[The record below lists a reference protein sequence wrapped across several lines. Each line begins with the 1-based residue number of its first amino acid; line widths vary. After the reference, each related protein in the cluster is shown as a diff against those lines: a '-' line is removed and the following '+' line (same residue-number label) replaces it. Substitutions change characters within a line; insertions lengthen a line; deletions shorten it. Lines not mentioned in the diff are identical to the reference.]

1 MTQELNLTKEEITA
15 LDRIA
20 AEVQSVTTD
29 RAKAAALDLK
39 DLCEKYH
46 AIRKWLEIL
55 VEGLKKLPGPAK
67 KIAAALEFLMS
78 LADMACPV

>member
-1 MTQELNLTKEEITA
+1 MAQELNLTKEETSA
-15 LDRIA
+15 LDRID
-20 AEVQSVTTD
+20 AELQSVTSD
-29 RAKAAALDLK
+29 RAKAVALDLK

-67 KIAAALEFLMS
+67 KIAAVIEFLMG
-78 LADMACPV
+78 LADLACPV